1 MLKYEYDALFIFV
14 WFVLVCVCV
23 FYHRLGQEVERG
35 THWINL
41 SQWGKDPTPV
51 FMMGIY

>member
-23 FYHRLGQEVERG
+23 YHRLGQEIEKR
-35 THWINL
+35 NSL
-41 SQWGKDPTPV
+41 D
-51 FMMGIY
+51 